1 LGREKEGSV
10 AVLLNGGELSRKLR
24 GELKARSVDL
34 RKAGLVP
41 CLAVILVGDNP
52 ASLSYVGAKEKALEE
67 AEMGSRDFRLPAETS
82 QGELLS
88 LIAELNADPLVHGI
102 LVQLPLPPHINEDL
116 VINAIDPAKDV
127 DGFHPV
133 SVGNMVLGRP
143 GFLPCTPHGVVVL
156 LREYQIP
163 LAGAHAVVLGRSNI
177 VGKPLANLLA
187 RRDLNATVTLCH
199 TGTRN
204 LAALSRTAD
213 ILISAVGKPGT
224 VGADMV
230 KEGAAV
236 IDVGVNRV
244 PDSAA
249 KRGYRLRGDVD
260 FEPVSAKA
268 GFITPVPGGV
278 GPMTITMLLQNVV
291 LAAEARKGRNPEGR
305 NPE

>member
-1 LGREKEGSV
+1 
-10 AVLLNGGELSRKLR
+10 LNGGDVARKLR
-24 GELKARSVDL
+24 GELKTRGADL
-34 RKAGLVP
+34 RKAGIVP

-67 AEMGSRDFRLPAETS
+67 AEMLSRDFRLPAETS

-102 LVQLPLPPHINEDL
+102 LVQLPLPPHINEEP

-133 SVGNMVLGRP
+133 SVGNLVLGRP
-143 GFLPCTPHGVVVL
+143 GFIPCTPHGVVVL
-156 LREYQIP
+156 LREYGIP

-177 VGKPLANLLA
+177 VGKPLASLLA

-199 TGTRN
+199 TGTRD
-204 LAALSRTAD
+204 LAAISRTAD
-213 ILISAVGKPGT
+213 ILIAAVGKPGM

-244 PDSAA
+244 PDPAA

-260 FEPVSAKA
+260 FEPVAAKA
-268 GFITPVPGGV
+268 AFITPVPGGV
-278 GPMTITMLLQNVV
+278 GPMTITMLLQNVI
-291 LAAEARKGRNPEGR
+291 LAAAARKGRGQDQGIADASGFAVLP
-305 NPE
+305 